1 MFTKQPVLPSKN
13 NLSTALK
20 AGLLIALVIPFT
32 ATAAE
37 TTLISVTSKG
47 KQGNGRSWHPAI
59 SADNR
64 YIVFSSEASNL
75 VSNDTNGSPD
85 IFVHDRLTKKTR
97 RVNVTSD
104 GKQSEP
110 TWQSHSTISSNGRY
124 VAYTSQA
131 NNLVPGDNNKAYDV
145 FVYDLKTKKT
155 SLISVSS
162 DGEQHAG
169 DGAYSHWGGLPSLS
183 GDGRYVAFWSNAS
196 NLVDGDTNGIG
207 DIFVHDRNTKTTT
220 RVNVSSKGV
229 QANRDS
235 KYLKL
240 SDNGR
245 YVAFHSAANN
255 LVKGDTNDREDI
267 FVHDRETKE
276 TTRVSVATDGTQGNN
291 SSWSPVIS
299 ADGRYVAFWSAASTL
314 VANDTNFT
322 EDVFVHDRVT
332 HETKRVSVASDGS
345 QGDKSSTRPSISA
358 DGRYIG
364 FSSDATNFATNDDN
378 GDADVFVHDQIT
390 GTTKLVS
397 VTLDGT
403 SGTGPGGLA
412 GVNNTNGSRD
422 AIISPDGK
430 YMAFRSLVTDLVAN
444 DTNGEIDV
452 FLRDL
457 TQ

>member
-1 MFTKQPVLPSKN
+1 MFTKQPVLPIKN

-20 AGLLIALVIPFT
+20 AALVIALIIPFT
-32 ATAAE
+32 AIAEE
-37 TTLISVTSKG
+37 TTRISLSSKG

-64 YIVFSSEASNL
+64 YVVFSSEASNL
-75 VSNDTNGSPD
+75 VPNDTNFSPD

-104 GKQSEP
+104 GKQSES

-124 VAYTSQA
+124 VAFTSQA
-131 NNLVPGDNNKAYDV
+131 NNLVPGDTNNAYDV
-145 FVYDLKTKKT
+145 FVHDLKTKET

-162 DGEQHAG
+162 DGTQHVG
-169 DGAYSHWGGLPSLS
+169 DGEYYWWGGLPSLS

-196 NLVDGDTNGIG
+196 NLVDGDTNQIG
-207 DIFVHDRNTKTTT
+207 DIFVHDRKAKTTV
-220 RVNVSSKGV
+220 RISVSSKGA
-229 QANRDS
+229 QANKASS
-235 KYLKL
+235 KLKL

-245 YVAFHSAANN
+245 YVAFQSEADN

-276 TTRVSVATDGTQGNN
+276 TTRVSVATDGTQANN
-291 SSWSPVIS
+291 GSWSPVIS

-314 VANDTNFT
+314 VANDTNVT
-322 EDVFVHDRVT
+322 DDIFVHDRVT

-364 FSSDATNFATNDDN
+364 FDSASTNLAANDDN
-378 GDADVFVHDQIT
+378 GDVDVFVHDQVT

-403 SGTGPGGLA
+403 SGTGPGALA
-412 GVNNTNGSRD
+412 GANNTNGSRD
-422 AIISPDGK
+422 AIISPDGQ
-430 YMAFRSLVTDLVAN
+430 YMAFRSLVTDLVPN
-444 DTNGEIDV
+444 DTNEEIDV
-452 FLRDL
+452 FLRKF
-457 TQ
+457 